1 MRTTNK
7 ADLVKKLESNCPDV
21 LTELPQIPTSTS
33 SAYIIDGMA
42 MVQSLN
48 KNHFRTFEDL
58 AEVVQK
64 RTVRLLSNPSL
75 ELSCVIIV
83 FDRYDNG
90 SSIKATERERRG
102 SSALLPTYQIQG
114 SRQVPNCRKFLKGVG
129 NKASLANYISL
140 YILEHATEYI
150 PNEKSI
156 IILAGGFSEA
166 MLVKE
171 ATPSGVSS
179 IERLYS
185 NQEEADTR
193 MILYASIL
201 SRDHE
206 RIIIQCDD
214 TDVLVLLVYYFSRGH
229 LTDHVYMYAGHSGKE
244 RYIPVNRIANEL
256 GQTVCECLPA
266 ANALTGCDTTCSMN
280 RIGMKTAYSKQL
292 KKVDTLSNLNTF
304 HEDDL
309 EDSVAVARSYAL
321 LLYGKKG
328 SDMDILDELR
338 YIMATTTYKSAS
350 MLPPTEDAFK
360 QHVLRA
366 KYQTRIRCNSH
377 MPNKEVIEPDGHGWS
392 ACDDEGIT

>member
-1 MRTTNK
+1 MT
-7 ADLVKKLESNCPDV
+7 
-21 LTELPQIPTSTS
+21 
-33 SAYIIDGMA
+33 
-42 MVQSLN
+42 
-48 KNHFRTFEDL
+48 
-58 AEVVQK
+58 
-64 RTVRLLSNPSL
+64 
-75 ELSCVIIV
+75 IV

-90 SSIKATERERRG
+90 SSIKTTERERRG

-114 SRQVPNCRKFLKGVG
+114 SRQVPNYRKFLKGAG

-150 PNEKSI
+150 PNGKS
-156 IILAGGFSEA
+156 IILAGGFSEG

-193 MILYASIL
+193 MILHASSL

-244 RYIPVNRIANEL
+244 RYIPVHRIANEL

-266 ANALTGCDTTCSMN
+266 ARALTGCDTTCSMN
-280 RIGMKTAYSKQL
+280 RIGKKTACSELL
-292 KKVDTLSNLNTF
+292 K
-304 HEDDL
+304 
-309 EDSVAVARSYAL
+309 
-321 LLYGKKG
+321 
-328 SDMDILDELR
+328 M
-338 YIMATTTYKSAS
+338 
-350 MLPPTEDAFK
+350 
-360 QHVLRA
+360 
-366 KYQTRIRCNSH
+366 
-377 MPNKEVIEPDGHGWS
+377 
-392 ACDDEGIT
+392 